1 MLLRGRF
8 QKAIYYKHFVKLI
21 KLLHL
26 CLQFEMTKE
35 ELTEV
40 REGFQDWVE
49 TFERFVIIPH
59 LHTKN

>member
-1 MLLRGRF
+1 
-8 QKAIYYKHFVKLI
+8 
-21 KLLHL
+21 
-26 CLQFEMTKE
+26 MTKE

-49 TFERFVIIPH
+49 TFERFIIIPH